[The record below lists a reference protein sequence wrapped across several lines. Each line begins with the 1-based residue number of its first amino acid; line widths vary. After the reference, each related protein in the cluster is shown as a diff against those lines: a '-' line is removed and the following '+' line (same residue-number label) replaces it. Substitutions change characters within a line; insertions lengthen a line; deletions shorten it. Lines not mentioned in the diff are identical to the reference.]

1 MPRTPKGPNVILP
14 KLSDNA
20 RIIFAENVMAAL
32 RKRGTIGRATFVKK
46 NGDLRNIRFI
56 ISQSASYQAKGSEVA
71 ARTQAD
77 NPHLFRAI
85 DLDVYRKA
93 KREGKDKQAAMAEAF
108 RTINALT
115 LREVSVNGEV
125 IALS

>member
-1 MPRTPKGPNVILP
+1 MRGISNTGPHTMPRTPKGPNVILP

-56 ISQSASYQAKGSEVA
+56 ISQSASYQAKL
-71 ARTQAD
+71 R
-77 NPHLFRAI
+77 
-85 DLDVYRKA
+85 
-93 KREGKDKQAAMAEAF
+93 REHK
-108 RTINALT
+108 RTIRTYSARLT
-115 LREVSVNGEV
+115 LTCTARRNARGKTSKPQWRR
-125 IALS
+125 LSAPLTHSH